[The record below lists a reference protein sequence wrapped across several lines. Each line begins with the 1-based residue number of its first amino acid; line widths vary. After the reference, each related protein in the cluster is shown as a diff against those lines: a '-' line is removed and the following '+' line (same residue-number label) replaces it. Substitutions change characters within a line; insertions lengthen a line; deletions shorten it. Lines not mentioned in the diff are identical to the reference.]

1 MFKFEDICK
10 LYGTYS
16 ASFVD
21 NGIDRLKKLNKNWG
35 VNSILET
42 YTKHLLHNWTMKIWY
57 NLKTFFSNNQADA
70 WQYMRL
76 PFFNQNAMTKDT
88 IKTQLYSVR
97 K

>member
-35 VNSILET
+35 VNSILEKRNDKR
-42 YTKHLLHNWTMKIWY
+42 YHQNSIIFCQKIIFAKIIVVAHNQM
-57 NLKTFFSNNQADA
+57 Q
-70 WQYMRL
+70 
-76 PFFNQNAMTKDT
+76 
-88 IKTQLYSVR
+88 
-97 K
+97 